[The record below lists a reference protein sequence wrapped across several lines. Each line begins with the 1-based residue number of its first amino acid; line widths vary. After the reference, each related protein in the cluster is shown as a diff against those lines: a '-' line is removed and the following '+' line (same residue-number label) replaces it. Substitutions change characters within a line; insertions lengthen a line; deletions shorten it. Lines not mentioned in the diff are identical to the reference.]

1 MVLKKLSHG
10 NVKVCHLNSVLLP
23 PLLII
28 AFLCQLNGTKKKTTL
43 SAIFI
48 GSCLKQK
55 SFYSSKYINF
65 FINELDTWPRDLNSD
80 FILRDCL
87 FGGVTLAESADP
99 DIYIYTCYS
108 FRFDL
113 RSTFSLPGS
122 SMGKNDSIFGA
133 DMSSSVHIDNKKKYS
148 LIFSKGSTEGLGYSS
163 LTEEAQYSIN
173 YSKSNKSI
181 CLSLHYNKS
190 NIFVFVNA
198 TKIYQF
204 KAKYSEIIKYLNL
217 KKICF
222 FLSKHEKKQD

>member
-55 SFYSSKYINF
+55 SFYSSKYNNF
-65 FINELDTWPRDLNSD
+65 FINELDTWSRDLNSD
-80 FILRDCL
+80 FILKDCL
-87 FGGVTLAESADP
+87 FGGVKLSQSAYP
-99 DIYIYTCYS
+99 DKYIYTCYS
-108 FRFDL
+108 IRFDL
-113 RSTFSLPGS
+113 RSKFSLSGS
-122 SMGKNDSIFGA
+122 SMGKNDSIFGV

-148 LIFSKGSTEGLGYSS
+148 LIFSKGSTEGLGDSS

-181 CLSLHYNKS
+181 YLSLHYNKS

-222 FLSKHEKKQD
+222 FFI

>member
-23 PLLII
+23 PLLMI

-148 LIFSKGSTEGLGYSS
+148 LIFSKGSTEGLGDSS

-181 CLSLHYNKS
+181 YLSLHYNKS

-222 FLSKHEKKQD
+222 FFI

>member
-87 FGGVTLAESADP
+87 FGGVTLTESADP

-148 LIFSKGSTEGLGYSS
+148 LIFSKGSTEGLGDSS

-181 CLSLHYNKS
+181 YLSLHYNKS

-222 FLSKHEKKQD
+222 FFI

>member
-148 LIFSKGSTEGLGYSS
+148 LIFSKGSTEGLGDSS

-181 CLSLHYNKS
+181 YLSLHYNKS

-222 FLSKHEKKQD
+222 FFI

>member
-1 MVLKKLSHG
+1 M
-10 NVKVCHLNSVLLP
+10 
-23 PLLII
+23 
-28 AFLCQLNGTKKKTTL
+28 

-99 DIYIYTCYS
+99 DIYIYTCYG

-148 LIFSKGSTEGLGYSS
+148 LIFSKGSTEGLGDSS

-181 CLSLHYNKS
+181 YLSLHYNKS

-204 KAKYSEIIKYLNL
+204 KAKYSEKIKYLNL

-222 FLSKHEKKQD
+222 FFI

>member
-1 MVLKKLSHG
+1 MVQK
-10 NVKVCHLNSVLLP
+10 NP
-23 PLLII
+23 T
-28 AFLCQLNGTKKKTTL
+28 FF
-43 SAIFI
+43 AIFI

-55 SFYSSKYINF
+55 SFYSSKYNNS
-65 FINELDTWPRDLNSD
+65 FINELDTWSRDLNSD
-80 FILRDCL
+80 FILKDCL
-87 FGGVTLAESADP
+87 FGGVKLSQSAYP
-99 DIYIYTCYS
+99 DKYIYTCYS
-108 FRFDL
+108 IRFDL
-113 RSTFSLPGS
+113 RSKFSLSGS
-122 SMGKNDSIFGA
+122 SMGKNDSIFGV

-148 LIFSKGSTEGLGYSS
+148 LIFSKGSTEGLGDSS

-181 CLSLHYNKS
+181 YLSLHYNKS

-222 FLSKHEKKQD
+222 FYLNMKKSKIKCVCVRFFC